1 MCNLY
6 SLTTAK
12 EAMRGLF
19 DVDRHRDWLGNTEP
33 LPAIWPKHMAPV
45 VRLDGE
51 GEREL
56 LMITR
61 VADDVVG
68 VSDGADFEKDRK
80 TDLAG
85 GVEQCP
91 RGQS

>member
-19 DVDRHRDWLGNTEP
+19 DVDRNRDRLGNTEP

-56 LMITR
+56 LMMSWGFLT
-61 VADDVVG
+61 AQT
-68 VSDGADFEKDRK
+68 SKK
-80 TDLAG
+80 TG
-85 GVEQCP
+85 KP
-91 RGQS
+91 I